1 MNIFALQRTVYIPV
15 CTKTFPTFSK
25 QFTDGRK
32 APSLNKFSLA
42 DGRKAFP
49 LTNSRLQSIGFYFS
63 QQFLDYRRSES
74 ASLNNL
80 WLPDHRLSFP
90 LTSFGLPTIGW
101 RF

>member
-1 MNIFALQRTVYIPV
+1 MNIFALQRTVYITV

-25 QFTDGRK
+25 QLTDGRK
-32 APSLNKFSLA
+32 APFLNKFSLV

-49 LTNSRLQSIGFYFS
+49 LTNSRLQSIGFYFP
-63 QQFLDYRRSES
+63 QQFLAYRGSES
-74 ASLNNL
+74 ASINNL
-80 WLPDHRLSFP
+80 WLTEGRLTFP